1 MRVPHRPPFARVALL
16 AAAVACACAGRPPD
30 ALTISGSS
38 LGAEGVV
45 LRRQLARFE
54 AAHPG
59 IHVVIRITP
68 DAADQRHQLYV
79 QWLNA
84 HVGDPDVL
92 QLDTVWTA
100 EFAAAGWIRPL
111 PIADATDFLPAALEA
126 ARWRGV
132 AYAVPWFVDVGLLYR
147 RTDLA
152 PQAPPTLAALADAA
166 AHAMESGATRAGM
179 VWQGARYEGLVTV
192 FLEHLTAFGGAIF
205 DRAGRIVVDQ
215 PPAVRALTFMRDA
228 IWRGQ
233 WVPTT
238 VLTAQEEQTRFAFQ
252 NGNVAFKRNWPYAW
266 RLVQNGRESRVAGRV
281 AVSPFPAAPGGR
293 AAAALGGA
301 ELAINAFSEQP
312 MLARTLIEFL
322 TAPAQMSER
331 AHMASQLPAR
341 RSVYD
346 DPAIAPAVPGPIE
359 ELRRALDSAVPRPI
373 TPVYAELSETLQVA
387 LHRALSRQQEPD
399 AALHD
404 AADGIRSLLARS
416 GLAAPE
422 ARQ

>member
-1 MRVPHRPPFARVALL
+1 MRIPAALL
-16 AAAVACACAGRPPD
+16 AALVAALVGALAACAGRTPD

-54 AAHPG
+54 AANPG
-59 IHVVIRITP
+59 IPVVIRITP

-84 HVGDPDVL
+84 HVGEPDVL

-111 PIADATDFLPAALEA
+111 AVADAADFLPAAIEA
-126 ARWRGV
+126 TRWRG
-132 AYAVPWFVDVGLLYR
+132 ATYAVPWFVDVGLLYR
-147 RTDLA
+147 RTDLQ
-152 PQAPPTLAALADAA
+152 PQPPPTLAALADAA
-166 AHAMESGATRAGM
+166 THAMSSGATREGM

-205 DRAGRIVVDQ
+205 DRQGRIVVDQ

-228 IWRGQ
+228 IWRDR

-252 NGNVAFKRNWPYAW
+252 NGNAAFMRNWPYAW
-266 RLVQNGRESRVAGRV
+266 RLVQNRRESRVAGHV

-293 AAAALGGA
+293 PAAALGGA
-301 ELAINAFSEQP
+301 ELAINAFSAHP
-312 MLARTLIEFL
+312 SAARRLVEFL
-322 TAPAQMSER
+322 TAPAQMAER
-331 AHMASQLPAR
+331 ARLASQLPAR
-341 RSVYD
+341 RSVYE
-346 DPAIAPAVPGPIE
+346 DPAIASVVPGPID
-359 ELRRALDSAVPRPI
+359 ELRRALDAAVPRPI

-387 LHRALSRQQEPD
+387 LHRALSRQQEPA

-404 AADGIRSLLARS
+404 AATEIRALLVRS

-422 ARQ
+422 SRR